1 MEIPKLQEKMRY
13 AINVSLPKVKNVQNY
28 STAATQQSIS
38 STQMQDM
45 IVNTVKAMDIPNTVV
60 KAINNSGIKVTYKDE
75 TIGNIVADQFI
86 KGVRR

>member
-1 MEIPKLQEKMRY
+1 
-13 AINVSLPKVKNVQNY
+13 
-28 STAATQQSIS
+28 
-38 STQMQDM
+38 MQDM